1 MLEIL
6 DKPYTKSPRGL
17 SSAEAAERLKKYG
30 ENSLAKE
37 KRAKPLKIFI
47 GQFRDIMILIL
58 LAATVVSFFLG
69 EIYDAVTIVIIVLLN
84 AVLGFI
90 QEYKTEKTLI
100 ALKNMTAPAAKC
112 YRDGVLVT
120 VPAAELVPGDI
131 IRLEAGDKVPADGAI
146 ISEKGLLAEE
156 SILTGESAA
165 VSKNAGD
172 PDDTDNSIGRA
183 NIVYSGTVIT
193 KGTAEVKVFAT
204 GINAQMGKISGMLTE
219 IEEELTPLQ
228 KRLAEL
234 GKAVAIICL
243 AVCAAVTVAGILR
256 GEPVFDMLMT
266 GITIAIAAIPEGLP
280 ATVTIAL
287 ALAVGR
293 MLKKNALVHKLHS
306 VETLGCA
313 SVICTDKTGTVTEN
327 KMTVT
332 TAYCGGNEYAFS
344 GNGYKIAGEITS
356 ATDGARINPA
366 STSALREMLICGT
379 VCTGSAITA
388 EKKTETRDRGRLTVS
403 GEWQATGDPTELALL
418 VAAAKGGITADKLGS
433 SYRKIDEIPFDSET
447 RCMTVICAS
456 GGVRTA
462 YSKGALDVILG
473 RCAFVMTD
481 EGIVPLTYRKRQEII
496 AEHDKLTQD
505 ALRVLALSK
514 KDIAKNGTENT
525 DENYES
531 GMIFL
536 GLAGM
541 LDPPRAEAK
550 RAVKLCRSAHIR
562 TVMIT
567 GDHKNTA
574 AAVAKQAGIMRGG
587 DLVITGAELAAMSD
601 TDLDRKLPDVSVFA
615 RVSPADK
622 LRIVRAF
629 KRRGDIVTMTGDGV
643 NDAPAVKEAS
653 IGVAMGITGT
663 DVTKQ
668 AADVVLLDDNF
679 ATLVSAVEQ
688 GRGIYSN
695 IRKFVRYL
703 LSCNIGEVLTMFLGI
718 IMGMPMVLLPTQ
730 ILLVN
735 LVTDGLPAIALGV
748 EPPEEENMR
757 KPPRKADESFFS
769 EGLMWKIVFRGILI
783 GLCTLGSFT
792 VINKL
797 FGSVSAARTAALFT
811 LVLSQLCHVF
821 ECKSEKKNIFTVPYM
836 NNKKLI
842 GAVLISLA
850 IVFGAAYFPPLQVI
864 FCTVPLTCEQL
875 LIAAGFA
882 IFAPILQCFVKTE

>member
-6 DKPYTKSPRGL
+6 DKPYTKCPRGL

-37 KRAKPLKIFI
+37 KKAKPLKIFL
-47 GQFRDIMILIL
+47 GQFRDVMILIL
-58 LAATVVSFFLG
+58 LAATAVSFFLG
-69 EIYDAVTIVIIVLLN
+69 EFYDAVTIVIIVLLN
-84 AVLGFI
+84 AILGFA

-100 ALKNMTAPAAKC
+100 ALKNMTAPSAKC

-131 IRLEAGDKVPADGAI
+131 IRLEAGDKVPADGAVV
-146 ISEKGLLAEE
+146 SEKGLLAEE

-172 PDDTDNSIGRA
+172 PDDTDNSIGKS

-193 KGTAEVKVFAT
+193 KGAAEVKVFAT
-204 GINAQMGKISGMLTE
+204 GINAQVGKISGMLTE

-243 AVCAAVTVAGILR
+243 VVCAAVTVAGILR

-332 TAYCGGNEYAFS
+332 AAYCGGNEYAFS
-344 GNGYKIAGEITS
+344 GNGYIIAGEITS
-356 ATDGARINPA
+356 AADGARINPA

-388 EKKTETRDRGRLTVS
+388 EKKTESRDRGRLTVS

-418 VAAAKGGITADKLGS
+418 VAAAKAGITADKLS
-433 SYRKIDEIPFDSET
+433 SSHRKIDEIPFDSET

-496 AEHDKLTQD
+496 AEHDKLTQN

-514 KDIAKNGTENT
+514 KDIAKNSAEKA

-601 TDLDRKLPDVSVFA
+601 EDLDRKLPDISVFA

-688 GRGIYSN
+688 GRGIYAN

-735 LVTDGLPAIALGV
+735 LVTDGLPAVALGV
-748 EPPEEENMR
+748 EPPEEENMK

-769 EGLMWKIVFRGILI
+769 EGLMWKIIFRGILI

-850 IVFGAAYFPPLQVI
+850 VVFGAAYFPPLQVI
-864 FCTVPLTCEQL
+864 FSTVPLTGEQL
-875 LIAAGFA
+875 LIAAGFSV
-882 IFAPILQCFVKTE
+882 FAPLLQCFVKTE

>member
-6 DKPYTKSPRGL
+6 DKPYVSAGRGL
-17 SSAEAAERLKKYG
+17 SSAEAAERLKRDG
-30 ENSLAKE
+30 LNTLAKE
-37 KRAKPLKIFI
+37 KKARPLKIFL
-47 GQFRDIMILIL
+47 GQFRDVMIMIL

-69 EIYDAVTIVIIVLLN
+69 EIYDAVTIIIIVLLN
-84 AVLGFI
+84 AVLGFA

-100 ALKNMTAPAAKC
+100 ALKSMTAPSAKC
-112 YRDGVLVT
+112 YRDGALHNI
-120 VPAAELVPGDI
+120 PAAELVCGDI
-131 IRLEAGDKVPADGAI
+131 IRLEAGDKVPADSVILEA
-146 ISEKGLLAEE
+146 KGVLAEE

-165 VSKNAGD
+165 VSKNVGNTAD
-172 PDDTDNSIGRA
+172 EDNSIGKS
-183 NIVYSGTVIT
+183 NILYSGTVIT
-193 KGTAEVKVFAT
+193 KGAAEAKVIAT
-204 GINAQMGKISGMLTE
+204 GVNAQMGKISGMLTE
-219 IEEELTPLQ
+219 IDEELTPLQ

-234 GKAVAIICL
+234 GKIIAVICL
-243 AVCAAVTVAGILR
+243 VVCAVVTGAGILR

-332 TAYCGGNEYAFS
+332 KAYCGKREYDFS
-344 GNGYKIAGEITS
+344 GSGYRIAGEVTCG
-356 ATDGARINPA
+356 GARVNPA
-366 STSALREMLICGT
+366 AETALRETLICGT
-379 VCTGSAITA
+379 LCTSAAISA
-388 EKKTETRDRGRLTVS
+388 KKDISTRERGKLSST
-403 GEWQATGDPTELALL
+403 GEWSVTGDPTEAALL
-418 VAAAKGGITADKLGS
+418 VAAAKCGITAEKLSHG
-433 SYRKIDEIPFDSET
+433 REKLDEIPFDSES
-447 RCMTVICAS
+447 RCMTVIYRE
-456 GGVRTA
+456 GGGKTA
-462 YSKGALDVILG
+462 YTKGSVDVILS
-473 RCAFVMTD
+473 RCAFMLADGDT
-481 EGIVPLTYRKRQEII
+481 VPLTASRKREIL
-496 AEHDKLTQD
+496 AANDRMTSQ
-505 ALRVLALSK
+505 ALRVLALCK
-514 KDIAKNGTENT
+514 KDLNGSS
-525 DENYES
+525 DMES
-531 GMIFL
+531 GMTFL
-536 GLAGM
+536 GLEGM

-550 RAVKLCRSAHIR
+550 QAVKLCRSAHIR

-574 AAVAKQAGIMRGG
+574 AAVAKQAGIMHEG
-587 DLVITGAELAAMSD
+587 DLVFTGAELEKMSD
-601 TDLDRKLPDVSVFA
+601 SELEDVIGRTAVFA

-629 KRRGDIVTMTGDGV
+629 KRKGEIVTMTGDGV

-679 ATLVSAVEQ
+679 ATLVGAVEQ
-688 GRGIYSN
+688 GRGIYAN

-735 LVTDGLPAIALGV
+735 LVTDGLPAVALGV
-748 EPPEEENMR
+748 EPPERENMK

-769 EGLMWKIVFRGILI
+769 DGLMQKIIFRGILI
-783 GLCTLGSFT
+783 GLCTLGSFAAMNFLT
-792 VINKL
+792 
-797 FGSVSAARTAALFT
+797 GSVAAARTAALFT
-811 LVLSQLCHVF
+811 LVMSQLCHVF

-842 GAVLISLA
+842 LAVLFSIAVVFAA
-850 IVFGAAYFPPLQVI
+850 IYLPWLQVI
-864 FCTVPLTCEQL
+864 FGTVSLTGKQL
-875 LIAAGFA
+875 LAAFGFA
-882 IFAPILQCFVKTE
+882 IFAPLLQCVLK